1 METIAMETIVKII
14 TIVETIILPN
24 IMGTITRETI
34 AKTVE
39 TFKKGRLL
47 TREPYIF
54 I

>member
-39 TFKKGRLL
+39 TFKLDQVHLACR
-47 TREPYIF
+47 TQ
-54 I
+54 